1 MNKKLSMACLS
12 LLLAAFIARADK
24 PVSVSGNFNGHGYEL
39 VPTASTWHLAKR
51 KADRA
56 DGYLV
61 VISSEAENQFV
72 LDLQKK
78 ATKGA
83 GCDVWIGLN
92 DEKNEGAWEWVNGE
106 KVCFVKWSKGEPN
119 NFGYGFMG
127 GSEHS
132 VHMNTVGEWND
143 YGSDGRIPFVI
154 EYDHEISS
162 NESTDT
168 SSTGGS
174 KIRSTR

>member
-1 MNKKLSMACLS
+1 MNKKLSMACVS
-12 LLLAAFIARADK
+12 LLLASFIARADK

-39 VPTASTWHLAKR
+39 VPIPSTWHLAKK
-51 KADRA
+51 KADKSN
-56 DGYLV
+56 GYLV

-78 ATKGA
+78 ATKGE
-83 GCDVWIGLN
+83 GCDVWIGLS
-92 DEKNEGAWEWVNGE
+92 DEKSEGAWEWVNGE
-106 KVCFVKWSKGEPN
+106 KVLFVKWAKGEPN
-119 NFGYGFMG
+119 NYGYAFMG

-143 YGSDGRIPFVI
+143 YASDGRSPFVI
-154 EYDHEISS
+154 EFDHEIISD
-162 NESTDT
+162 NSTDI
-168 SSTGGS
+168 SGPAKS